1 VRSKIVAVAALVL
14 FAASAE
20 AADRLD
26 PIFSQFSGSTPGC
39 AFAIEHAGEPAIARA
54 YGMSDLEHGVPNTVD
69 SIFEAGSVSKQ
80 FTAAAVL
87 MLVQDGKLKLSDD
100 IRKYLPELP
109 DYGTPIT
116 VDELLSHTSGLRDWG
131 NVEDIAGWPRTDR
144 VYTLTDVLNIAARQK
159 ALNYKPGTAWSYT
172 NTGFN
177 LLAIIVQRVSGK
189 SLADFTR
196 ARIFVPLGMTH
207 TQWRDNFRRIVP
219 GRAIAYDFDG
229 KAYEQMMPFENAYG
243 NGGLLTTVGDL
254 MVWNRALTDVRLG
267 DFVTTALQQPAKLA
281 NGHSLNYARGLF
293 VLIFHG
299 AREISHSGSTAGY
312 RAWLGRFPD
321 NGLSIAVLC
330 NAGDAPASKLGYM
343 IADLYLPKKADASTA
358 ASPKIPPPQLSEWY
372 ADTSDGAPI
381 HIVRGPNGPQT
392 ESGAAIEGAPGGIR
406 VAGTDMAI
414 LPDGSLQTPFA
425 GGDVR
430 TLAPADAYQPSMEQ
444 KIQIRGIYRSTEA
457 DTTYVVALA
466 GDALQMTVE
475 ERPDG
480 VVTLKPTYKDAFA
493 TANHLFVRLVRGP
506 DGRVVAL
513 RLSNDRVWDLRFD
526 RVP

>member
-1 VRSKIVAVAALVL
+1 MQSKLAAVAALII
-14 FAASAE
+14 FGASAE

-26 PIFSQFSGSTPGC
+26 PIFSKFNGSTPGC
-39 AFAIEHAGEPAIARA
+39 AFAVEHAGEPALERA

-87 MLVQDGKLKLSDD
+87 MLVQDGRLALSDD
-100 IRKYLPELP
+100 VRKYLPELP

-196 ARIFVPLGMTH
+196 DRIFVPLGMTH
-207 TQWRDNFRRIVP
+207 TQWRDNFRSIVP

-254 MVWNRALTDVRLG
+254 MVWNRALTDARLG
-267 DFVTTALQQPAKLA
+267 GFVTTALQQPAKLA
-281 NGHSLNYARGLF
+281 NGHTLNYARGLT
-293 VLIFHG
+293 VLDFHG
-299 AREISHSGSTAGY
+299 VREISHSGATAAY

-330 NAGDAPASKLGYM
+330 NAGDAAAPGLGHM
-343 IADLYLPKKADASTA
+343 IADVYLPKKADAGTA
-358 ASPKIPPPQLSEWY
+358 AAPKMPPPHLSEWY
-372 ADTSDGAPI
+372 ADASDGAPI
-381 HIVRGPNGPQT
+381 HIVRGPNGSQT

-406 VAGTDMAI
+406 VAGTDIAM
-414 LPDGSLQTPFA
+414 LPNGSLQTPFA

-430 TLAPADAYQPSMEQ
+430 TLAPEEAYQPSMED
-444 KIQIRGIYRSTEA
+444 KIHIRGLYRSAEA
-457 DTTYVVALA
+457 DATYVVTLA
-466 GDALQMTVE
+466 GDTLQMIVE
-475 ERPDG
+475 DRPDI
-480 VVTLKPTYKDAFA
+480 VATLKPIYRDAFA
-493 TANHLFVRLVRGP
+493 AKHFFVRLVRGG
-506 DGRVVAL
+506 DGSVVAL
-513 RLSNDRVWDLRFD
+513 RLSDDRVWDLRFD